1 MMLPLAALGQDG
13 PPLDP
18 DGEAARSLLERE
30 LAHPEYYDAHLL
42 DRFLRWLDRRM
53 GDINGAAEGAPP
65 VAVAVAILVALLL
78 AVAVLLL
85 VSRARRTAR
94 AERRSG
100 PALTG
105 EVVTAAELRARAEAA
120 LAAGDH
126 TLAVVEAFR
135 ALAVRQVER
144 DRIEDLPQATA
155 HELAGA
161 LAAAFA
167 SPTQPAPPVD
177 RILRAADLFDEV
189 LYGDRPVTREQ
200 AVGLL
205 ELDDE
210 LAERRVR

>member
-1 MMLPLAALGQDG
+1 MMLASAVLPQDG

-30 LAHPEYYDAHLL
+30 LARPEYYDAHLL
-42 DRFLRWLDRRM
+42 DRILRWLDRRM
-53 GDINGAAEGAPP
+53 GDINVAAQDAPP
-65 VAVAVAILVALLL
+65 VAVAVAILVGLLL
-78 AVAVLLL
+78 AAAVLLL

-105 EVVTAAELRARAEAA
+105 EVVTAAQLRARAEAA

-126 TLAVVEAFR
+126 GLAVVEAFR

-144 DRIEDLPQATA
+144 DRIEDVPQATA
-155 HELAGA
+155 HELARA
-161 LAAAFA
+161 LAAAFGT
-167 SPTQPAPPVD
+167 PTEPSALVE
-177 RILRAADLFDEV
+177 RILQGADLFDEV

-210 LAERRVR
+210 LAGRRVR